1 VDPEK
6 YKTYFEMENGKNV
19 IYVILQ
25 KALYGTL
32 QAALLFW
39 QNISTF
45 LIEELGFEMNTYDR
59 CITNKIINGKQ
70 CTIIWHVHDV
80 KGLHVEQKVLDEI
93 AVQLSKKYRQ
103 ETPLTVHHGKVHDYL
118 GMTIDYSEDGKVR
131 FSMIDYIDGLLDEA
145 PEDMAG
151 TAVTPTANDLFTMQE
166 DATQIDKKKQAE
178 TFHHLTAKILCPREP
193 VLTSYQ
199 QSHSSP
205 HE

>member
-1 VDPEK
+1 
-6 YKTYFEMENGKNV
+6 MENGKNV

-45 LIEELGFEMNTYDR
+45 LIEELGFEMNPYDR
-59 CITNKIINGKQ
+59 CVVNKIINGKQ
-70 CTIIWHVHDV
+70 CTIIWHVDDM

-93 AVQLSKKYRQ
+93 AVQLSKKYGQ
-103 ETPLTVHHGKVHDYL
+103 ETLLTVHHGKVHDYL
-118 GMTIDYSEDGKVR
+118 GMTINYSEDGKVR

-151 TAVTPTANDLFTMQE
+151 TAVTPLQMICSPYARMQSDLTRS
-166 DATQIDKKKQAE
+166 K
-178 TFHHLTAKILCPREP
+178 LR
-193 VLTSYQ
+193 
-199 QSHSSP
+199 
-205 HE
+205 